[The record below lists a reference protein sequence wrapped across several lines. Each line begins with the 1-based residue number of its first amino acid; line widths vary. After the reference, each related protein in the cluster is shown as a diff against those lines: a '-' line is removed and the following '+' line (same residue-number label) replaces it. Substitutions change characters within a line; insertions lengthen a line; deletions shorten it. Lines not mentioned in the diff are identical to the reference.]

1 MRTLVSTAAAT
12 GFLSAG
18 LSSATASTTVTSTW
32 TMNDGPL
39 PPAAALRLNKIRARF
54 AKAAQAA
61 PDVDNSP
68 ALPALAA
75 ALRSLAAL
83 PRDHKS
89 GARAAVIAAAL
100 ALLVLRARKQG
111 RARGVLDRARLLA
124 AARSR
129 VHDLRAAPRDI
140 VIVTT
145 ASLPWM
151 TGTAVNP
158 ALRAVA
164 LAADGHSVTL
174 VVPWLESA
182 AEQRRVYGRGR
193 VFSSRSEQAAEV
205 RRWLASQ
212 GPAGEKV
219 DVRFYD
225 GVYSEEFGS
234 ILAVGDLT
242 SLLAG
247 VVRRDVIVLE
257 EPEHLTWH
265 HVGRAWTDCAELVVG
280 VIHTNYLEYAHK
292 YGALG
297 PLRSAFLR
305 VLNMWV
311 CAAHC
316 HRVIRLSGAVQR
328 LPGAVTENVHGVRS
342 RFLDIGEAREGEPF
356 KKGAYFLG
364 KALWTKGYAELL
376 DLLETHAVSE
386 GDPPRFD
393 LFGSGPDIDAVRERV
408 RGSRGLARV
417 RVHGV
422 VVDHA
427 SEYLQDYQ
435 VFVNAS
441 QSDVVCTAT
450 AEALAMGKNVVL
462 LRHPSNEFF
471 ARFRNTRFYETPSQF
486 TAALKD
492 ALANPPL
499 ELSDRER
506 AELTWTQATQ
516 RFYDAVQ
523 VQSAPKY
530 RPRVAAALAAA
541 HRVACEALVSPP
553 AHKAVRERYKRE
565 LKEAASAG
573 IAMRRGVPLSGGG
586 GGGGNEGASVTP

>member
-18 LSSATASTTVTSTW
+18 LSSASASTVATSMF
-32 TMNDGPL
+32 TMNDSSL
-39 PPAAALRLNKIRARF
+39 PPTAKLRLKQIRARF
-54 AKAAQAA
+54 AKAAQAVAA
-61 PDVDNSP
+61 PEADNSP

-100 ALLVLRARKQG
+100 ALLVLRARRQG
-111 RARGVLDRARLLA
+111 RARGILDRARLLA

-129 VHDLRAAPRDI
+129 IHDLRASPRDI

-174 VVPWLESA
+174 VVPWLESR

-193 VFSSRSEQAAEV
+193 TFSTRAEQAAEV
-205 RRWLASQ
+205 RRWLAAQ

-219 DVRFYD
+219 EVRFYD

-247 VVRRDVIVLE
+247 VVRRDVVVLE

-342 RFLDIGEAREGEPF
+342 KFLDIGQARDGEPF

-376 DLLETHAVSE
+376 DLLEKHAAIE

-408 RGSRGLARV
+408 RESQALARV

-486 TAALKD
+486 TAALKE
-492 ALANPPL
+492 ALTNRPVR
-499 ELSDRER
+499 LSDRER
-506 AELTWTQATQ
+506 AELTWAQATQ

-541 HRVACEALVSPP
+541 HRAACEALVSPP
-553 AHKAVRERYKRE
+553 AHKAVRDRYKRE
-565 LKEAASAG
+565 LVEAAEA
-573 IAMRRGVPLSGGG
+573 AATMRRETSLSGGT
-586 GGGGNEGASVTP
+586 EGTSTAQ